1 MKTLTDREKKRF
13 DSLLINSKLVYWWC
27 VKDYKQRIKEIIESE
42 YSINELKRE
51 QEYTR
56 QLKQFMDGH
65 DITNKDIIEYL
76 KTFENP
82 RTKWNDRMRK
92 HNNGGKE
99 TRDNKG
105 QFTKS
110 EYCPSIYVRYPK
122 KNRSKSTWKKF
133 YEMFP
138 GQAKFDNWDGKTS
151 DRMK

>member
-1 MKTLTDREKKRF
+1 MKTLTDRERKRF

-27 VKDYKQRIKEIIESE
+27 VKDYNQRINEIIDSE
-42 YSINELKRE
+42 YSLNDLKRD

-56 QLKQFMDGH
+56 QLKQFMNDH
-65 DITNKDIIEYL
+65 DITNADIIEYL

-82 RTKWNDRMRK
+82 RSKWNDKLRK

-105 QFTKS
+105 QFVKS
-110 EYCPSIYVRYPK
+110 EYYPVKNIRYPK
-122 KNRSKSTWKKF
+122 KNRNKRTWKKF

-138 GQAKFDNWDGKTS
+138 GQAIKDNWDGETS
-151 DRMK
+151 NRMK